1 MKHTIYPERTNDD
14 GETEPAVVVDVPD
27 VLYLQVV
34 DTDDCEDFPAPLEP
48 SERTFTIER
57 LNASDVAYV
66 PLSRAE
72 RAEAAIAT
80 ERDAAAE
87 AELASVLVL
96 LGGGDPAESESEDM
110 ATAVVDAIFA
120 LRAERD
126 ALRAQLDAARAG
138 QVQARCCYCNKP
150 ATMARTY
157 YDRGF
162 PSAREHL
169 CAEHFEHHPWHGD
182 EEARP

>member
-1 MKHTIYPERTNDD
+1 MGISEPPRTWAVRKGEKVKHEIYPMRASED
-14 GETEPAVVVDVPD
+14 GELLPPVVVEVPD
-27 VLYLQVV
+27 ILYLQVV
-34 DTDDCEDFPAPLEP
+34 DEGDCEDWPAPSEP
-48 SERTFTIER
+48 DERTFSWER
-57 LNASDVAYV
+57 INASDVAYA
-66 PLSRAE
+66 PLA
-72 RAEAAIAT
+72 RAEA
-80 ERDAAAE
+80 EAA
-87 AELASVLVL
+87 
-96 LGGGDPAESESEDM
+96 
-110 ATAVVDAIFA
+110 A
-120 LRAERD
+120 LRAE
-126 ALRAQLDAARAG
+126 LDAARAG

>member
-1 MKHTIYPERTNDD
+1 MINDPAD
-14 GETEPAVVVDVPD
+14 IEWLYTGLSTGSGQEIVGLSKTDYETVRAALES
-27 VLYLQVV
+27 
-34 DTDDCEDFPAPLEP
+34 DT
-48 SERTFTIER
+48 R
-57 LNASDVAYV
+57 
-66 PLSRAE
+66 RAK
-72 RAEAAIAT
+72 RAEA
-80 ERDAAAE
+80 EAA
-87 AELASVLVL
+87 
-96 LGGGDPAESESEDM
+96 
-110 ATAVVDAIFA
+110 A
-120 LRAERD
+120 LRAE
-126 ALRAQLDAARAG
+126 LDAARAG

>member
-1 MKHTIYPERTNDD
+1 MKKPRCEWCGQDDTAEYPVWGHKED
-14 GETEPAVVVDVPD
+14 GVNYFVSHQTRGYCIMAA
-27 VLYLQVV
+27 L
-34 DTDDCEDFPAPLEP
+34 A
-48 SERTFTIER
+48 
-57 LNASDVAYV
+57 
-66 PLSRAE
+66 RAE
-72 RAEAAIAT
+72 RAEA
-80 ERDAAAE
+80 EAA
-87 AELASVLVL
+87 
-96 LGGGDPAESESEDM
+96 
-110 ATAVVDAIFA
+110 
-120 LRAERD
+120 

>member
-1 MKHTIYPERTNDD
+1 MQHQIYPDRFNDD
-14 GETEPAVVVDVPD
+14 GEFVPAVIVEVPD
-27 VLYLQVV
+27 TLYLQVV
-34 DTDDCEDFPAPLEP
+34 DTDDCEDWPAPSEP
-48 SERTFTIER
+48 DERTFSWER
-57 LNASDVAYV
+57 INDSDVAYV
-66 PLSRAE
+66 PLARAE
-72 RAEAAIAT
+72 RAEA
-80 ERDAAAE
+80 EAA
-87 AELASVLVL
+87 
-96 LGGGDPAESESEDM
+96 
-110 ATAVVDAIFA
+110 A
-120 LRAERD
+120 LRAE
-126 ALRAQLDAARAG
+126 LDAARAG